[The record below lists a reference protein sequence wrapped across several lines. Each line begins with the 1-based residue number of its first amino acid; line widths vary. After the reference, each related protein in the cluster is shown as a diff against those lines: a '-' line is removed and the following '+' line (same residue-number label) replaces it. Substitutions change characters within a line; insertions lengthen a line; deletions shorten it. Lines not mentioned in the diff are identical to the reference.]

1 MLVSLLVSGLLMV
14 LEETLRVLNTTVVLT
29 RKTRKSVDQCLKH
42 SVKDKTDH
50 KVI

>member
-29 RKTRKSVDQCLKH
+29 RKT
-42 SVKDKTDH
+42 
-50 KVI
+50 